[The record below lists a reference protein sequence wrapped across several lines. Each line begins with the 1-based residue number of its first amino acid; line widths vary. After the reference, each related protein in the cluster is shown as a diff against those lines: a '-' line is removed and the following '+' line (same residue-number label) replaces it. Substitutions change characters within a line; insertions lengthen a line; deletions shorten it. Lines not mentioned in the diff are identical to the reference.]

1 MKAGELQRIKQ
12 QCGLGCCANRS
23 CDIDCAQLKTKMA
36 DGLDGLFLFG
46 DDYEAIFHILDE
58 DEGAEEQ

>member
-12 QCGLGCCANRS
+12 WRGHGCCANLSR
-23 CDIDCAQLKTKMA
+23 DIDRAQLKTKMA

-46 DDYEAIFHILDE
+46 DDYEAILDILDE
-58 DEGAEEQ
+58 DEGV